1 MTQDNSISVAIVDDE
16 TQLVRTY
23 ELLFRKRQ
31 IPLAFA
37 AYDGDEAI
45 EKFKNAHPRPGIVI
59 IDYRLP
65 SMSGLDI
72 MKAILSMEPRTKIII
87 ISGDES
93 IRQESLDAGANV
105 FLKKPTSITEITRTI
120 NSLMNSYSH

>member
-1 MTQDNSISVAIVDDE
+1 MMISHPSVAIVDDE

-23 ELLFRKRQ
+23 ELLFKKRQ
-31 IPLAFA
+31 IPMAFA

-45 EKFKNAHPRPGIVI
+45 EKFKNSDPRPGIVI

-72 MKAILSMEPRTKIII
+72 MKAILELEPRTKIVF

-105 FLKKPTSITEITRTI
+105 FLKKPTSIKDITETIRT
-120 NSLMNSYSH
+120 LMNN

>member
-1 MTQDNSISVAIVDDE
+1 MVNGHPSVAIVDDE

-23 ELLFRKRQ
+23 ELLFKKRQ
-31 IPLAFA
+31 IPMAFA

-45 EKFKNAHPRPGIVI
+45 EKFKNASPRPGIVI

-72 MKAILSMEPRTKIII
+72 MKAILDMEPGTKIVF

-105 FLKKPTSITEITRTI
+105 FLKKPTSIKDITETI
-120 NSLMNSYSH
+120 HSLMNN